1 VALSPHVSNHEET
14 VATLQFAE
22 RCKLLKNKVVKSKIR
37 STAELT
43 ALVESLSG
51 ELEALKKYNK
61 LLEDALKAAGLPM
74 PEAVAGSAAEAEK
87 VAEAEV
93 VAAQLVLEEA
103 IAAEPRDNERVAHA
117 EQAVA
122 AAQAK
127 QEAEE
132 DKAEEASAS
141 NSVELAEM
149 KFEFESLKQQH
160 EVMTDDLA
168 KAVSSAQESKSAF
181 EESTATLQEQLKTL
195 QQEVVE
201 LQGAKA
207 GSESEVA
214 TAQHKLAQVEAGVEK
229 TMGLL
234 CTKSGR
240 VKTLEKEAVAMRASL
255 TEFEMRLEETEGD
268 VVEQTR
274 ARADSRA
281 VSITA
286 KAEATE
292 SLAQVNSV
300 CREQAA
306 TISQLQVEVAEL
318 QAATEQIDGAMQLER
333 SRVEQLEKDVND
345 GSKLTEGYRK
355 AFEAMVEN
363 EQVSEGDVI
372 NKTRQIAVLQAEIA
386 LLEIKVRWG
395 EQRRSLS
402 VMAQAGD
409 CSLSGEIK
417 HHFEVEV
424 WHKSR
429 LGSKSV
435 REEPVEA

>member
-1 VALSPHVSNHEET
+1 
-14 VATLQFAE
+14 
-22 RCKLLKNKVVKSKIR
+22 
-37 STAELT
+37 
-43 ALVESLSG
+43 
-51 ELEALKKYNK
+51 
-61 LLEDALKAAGLPM
+61 M
-74 PEAVAGSAAEAEK
+74 
-87 VAEAEV
+87 
-93 VAAQLVLEEA
+93 
-103 IAAEPRDNERVAHA
+103 AHA

-429 LGSKSV
+429 LGSKFGRSRWKPELNQSWRDV
-435 REEPVEA
+435 SAPEGGDWNGEWQIDGNHTAVDQDGWSYGRSEQELSDRRQGNVSQSEKGPDDVFRTRKWLRAAVAAGAVAEENLGFDQCGSTPKSQE